1 MAGLAALCAAAALL
15 LAGAAGQ
22 TPISAN
28 FGTNYGVPSPPA
40 GYGNGND
47 CYLNKVEKV
56 IVTVQ
61 ANDPVSAIAPTPVR
75 QSCNLAPA
83 SQALLR
89 APGAAPLPRACVWFQ
104 SQQRAQR
111 GTRRARLLSH
121 ARMRAAPVRACAARA
136 GCAARGRA

>member
-22 TPISAN
+22 TPTVNPSAN

-75 QSCNLAPA
+75 HLAI
-83 SQALLR
+83 
-89 APGAAPLPRACVWFQ
+89 
-104 SQQRAQR
+104 
-111 GTRRARLLSH
+111 
-121 ARMRAAPVRACAARA
+121 
-136 GCAARGRA
+136 